1 MKSFKNKKA
10 LTLVELVTSITIWS
24 IILIVIIFFIT
35 SSIKELNIWNIK
47 SASIDESFTFRDKI
61 NRFIKWW
68 MNDFSLYWTGVNNT
82 IVIQDD
88 DLTSWIIIGV
98 INNNTK
104 KIQKEYIYW
113 DNFLW
118 YKKLSELEL
127 NNIESNSW
135 VIYDFIF
142 KDDKIFRNMVIKDFN
157 AELYNLWDILDL
169 NISIVNLL
177 DNSHYWKNIVNV
189 YFDPLDIYEFNLV
202 F

>member
-1 MKSFKNKKA
+1 VKSFKNKKA

>member
-104 KIQKEYIYW
+104 KIQKEYIYG

-127 NNIESNSW
+127 NDIETNSW
-135 VIYDFIF
+135 VIYDYIF
-142 KDDKIFRNMVIKDFN
+142 KDDKIFHNMVVKDFN
-157 AELYNLWDILDL
+157 ADLYNLWEILDL
-169 NISIVNLL
+169 NISIVNLF
-177 DNSHYWKNIVNV
+177 DNSNYWKNFTNV